1 MLFIRSSQ
9 FKSDYIKA
17 DNGIRAKVDERLKIF
32 AKDEFS
38 QILNNHK
45 LKFNLDGYRSINI
58 TGDWRI
64 IYRKLDISTCFLYR
78 LGTHHQLFGK

>member
-1 MLFIRSSQ
+1 MLFVRSSQ
-9 FKSDYIKA
+9 FKLDYA
-17 DNGIRAKVDERLKIF
+17 RAGSNIVARVDERLRIF

-45 LKFNLDGYRSINI
+45 LRFNFDGYRSINV

-64 IYRKLDISTCFLYR
+64 IYRKLNISTCFLYR